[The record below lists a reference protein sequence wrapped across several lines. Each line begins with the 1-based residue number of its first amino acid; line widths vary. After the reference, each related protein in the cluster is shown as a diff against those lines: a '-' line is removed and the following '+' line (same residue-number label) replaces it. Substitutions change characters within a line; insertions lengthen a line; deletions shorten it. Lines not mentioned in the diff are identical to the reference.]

1 MRKYLYHNKLF
12 FGFLILIKII
22 ATVGFVGFAFVM
34 QNIVD
39 FAANHFSGQSFAKV
53 VLSSAAFCL
62 CALMAYAINQI
73 SSQVY
78 INRCIF
84 LFRNQYYDHLLKQDY
99 LTIAEKDSSK
109 YLSDLTNNCNIIQDK
124 YFSSSISLIDDIAGV
139 LLSFVATSFMNWRLS
154 VIMLVLTTT
163 MLLIPLVLKKPIDQ
177 KTKQYSGRLEN
188 YTSGI
193 KESLLGLLV
202 IKSYHVEPVF
212 IKEINEKN
220 KEILK
225 AQNNLAVFSNLSWI
239 ISFFVSYGL
248 QIGMMAVAAYFV
260 VRGDMTIGSIVAVLS
275 LSQGFYGNIQ
285 NAVSRVI
292 AVFGTK
298 GINDELIA
306 SAHLGTAPKDCSENK
321 IAPDQNG
328 FRRIMVRDLT
338 FRYKEEMP
346 PVLSNISFT
355 IEQNKKYLVLGSNG
369 SGKSTLL
376 KLIAAIYSPYEGSI
390 QMDGMEYRELDT
402 RYITQQVS
410 YAQQE
415 GYLFN
420 KSLSDN
426 IDLLGEHDDG
436 KLKRVIHQA
445 QLEEFTAS
453 LPNGIHTV
461 VNEEVRKV
469 SGGEKLRIMIAR
481 SLYHGSPILLLDEI
495 TSALDRG
502 TSRKMEQF
510 ILSQTDK
517 TIINVCHKFEEDL
530 LKQYDEIIIMQEGR
544 IVEQGTYQTVR
555 NSELFRQYQ
564 TECLIH

>member
-12 FGFLILIKII
+12 FGFLVWIKII

-53 VLSSAAFCL
+53 VLSSAAFCF
-62 CALMAYAINQI
+62 CALVAYAINQI

-84 LFRNQYYDHLLKQDY
+84 LFRSHYYGNLLKQDY

-139 LLSFVATSFMNWRLS
+139 LLSFAATTFMNWRLS
-154 VIMLVLTTT
+154 VIMLILTTT
-163 MLLIPLVLKKPIDQ
+163 MLLIPLALKKPIDQ
-177 KTKQYSGRLEN
+177 KNKCYSERLET

-202 IKSYHVEPVF
+202 IKSYHAES
-212 IKEINEKN
+212 KLEQEIDGKN
-220 KEILK
+220 KEILR

-260 VRGDMTIGSIVAVLS
+260 VKGDMTIGSIVAVLS
-275 LSQGFYGNIQ
+275 RSQGFYGNIQ

-292 AVFGTK
+292 SVFGTK
-298 GINDELIA
+298 GINDELMA
-306 SAHLGTAPKDCSENK
+306 SAHLGSTQKDLSLKKMVPNHK
-321 IAPDQNG
+321 G
-328 FRRIMVRDLT
+328 FQRIMVRDLT
-338 FRYKEEMP
+338 FRYKKEIP
-346 PVLSNISFT
+346 PVLSNLSFT
-355 IEQNKKYLVLGSNG
+355 IERNKKYLILGSNG

-376 KLIAAIYSPYEGSI
+376 KLIANIFSPYEGSI
-390 QMDGMEYRELDT
+390 QMDGMEYREIDPC
-402 RYITQQVS
+402 YITQQVS

-420 KSLSDN
+420 KSLADN
-426 IDLLGEHDDG
+426 IDILGEHNVER
-436 KLKRVIHQA
+436 LEQVICQA
-445 QLEEFTAS
+445 QLQGFVAS
-453 LPNGIHTV
+453 LPNGFDTV

-481 SLYHGSPILLLDEI
+481 SLYHGSPVLLLDEI
-495 TSALDRG
+495 TSALDRS

-510 ILSQTDK
+510 ILSQKDK
-517 TIINVCHKFEEDL
+517 TIVNVCHKFEEDL
-530 LKQYDEIIIMQEGR
+530 LGEYDEIMIMQEGR
-544 IVEQGTYQTVR
+544 IVLQGAYQSVR

-564 TECLIH
+564 TECLTH

>member
-1 MRKYLYHNKLF
+1 MRRYLYHNKLF

-22 ATVGFVGFAFVM
+22 ATIGFVGFAFVM

-39 FAANHFSGQSFAKV
+39 FAANHFLGQSFAQV
-53 VLSSAAFCL
+53 VLRSAAFCF
-62 CALMAYAINQI
+62 CALLAYAVNQI
-73 SSQVY
+73 SSQNY

-84 LFRNQYYDHLLKQDY
+84 LFRKHYYNNLLKQNY

-109 YLSDLTNNCNIIQDK
+109 YLSDLTNNCNIIQNQ

-139 LLSFVATSFMNWRLS
+139 VLSFAATTFMNWRLS
-154 VIMLVLTTT
+154 IIMLVLTTM

-177 KTKQYSGRLEN
+177 KTKCYSERLEN

-202 IKSYHVEPVF
+202 IKSYHVEHMFV
-212 IKEINEKN
+212 KEIDEKN
-220 KEILK
+220 RKILK
-225 AQNNLAVFSNLSWI
+225 AQNNLAILSNLSWI

-260 VRGDMTIGSIVAVLS
+260 VKGDMTIGSIVAVLS

-292 AVFGTK
+292 SVFGTK
-298 GINDELIA
+298 GINNELIA
-306 SAHLGTAPKDCSENK
+306 SARLNTVQKACPEKK
-321 IAPDQNG
+321 VTPDQNS
-328 FRRIMVRDLT
+328 FHRIVVRDLT

-346 PVLSNISFT
+346 PVLSHVSFT
-355 IEQNKKYLVLGSNG
+355 IERNKKYLVLGSNG

-376 KLIAAIYSPYEGSI
+376 KLLAAIYCPYEGSI
-390 QMDGMEYRELDT
+390 QIDDMEYRELDT
-402 RYITQQVS
+402 RYITQRVS

-426 IDLLGEHDDG
+426 IDLLGEHDDM
-436 KLKRVIHQA
+436 KLKRVIQQA
-445 QLEEFTAS
+445 QLEDFVAS

-481 SLYHGSPILLLDEI
+481 SLYHGSPVLLLDEI
-495 TSALDRG
+495 TSALDRSA
-502 TSRKMEQF
+502 SRKIEQF
-510 ILSQTDK
+510 ILSQKDK
-517 TIINVCHKFEEDL
+517 TIVNVCHKFEEDL
-530 LKQYDEIIIMQEGR
+530 LSEYDKIIIMQEGR
-544 IVEQGTYQTVR
+544 IVEQGTYQAIR
-555 NSELFRQYQ
+555 NSELFQQYQ
-564 TECLIH
+564 IECLIH